1 MRRRCVRR
9 RWRCCVRRRRGMRRS
24 SLRRRCGMRRW
35 CGLRRQT
42 FRRRGLLPLVFA
54 FSEGRSLRDLEW
66 RGLRIRRRSHQ
77 RRDGESRRGKQH
89 QAKVRHEC
97 PSQQNFR
104 QQTELLAD
112 RERRV
117 VDQQIAMGLE
127 CGGARRRNLIYFIDA
142 LSRNTPHSCCIQ
154 TAHQQATLSVRTSV
168 AGGCDGG
175 VCGPGGG
182 ISSGTLPGSS
192 CGGAGGA
199 GSCIGG
205 GTSGPG
211 CGLPGGSSRCGSTGR
226 PGLAGG
232 TSGSIPI

>member
-1 MRRRCVRR
+1 MWRSGLWRRTFWWRSLLSFVPILGGRRSLRELDRRGLRVRR
-9 RWRCCVRRRRGMRRS
+9 RY
-24 SLRRRCGMRRW
+24 
-35 CGLRRQT
+35 
-42 FRRRGLLPLVFA
+42 
-54 FSEGRSLRDLEW
+54 
-66 RGLRIRRRSHQ
+66 HQ
-77 RRDGESRRGKQH
+77 RCNGESRRGKQH

-127 CGGARRRNLIYFIDA
+127 CGGARRRNLIYFINA

-154 TAHQQATLSVRTSV
+154 TAHPQATLSVRTSV